1 MFNQHWIVEI
11 RRILHLAIPLIISN
25 VAIIGMEVIDT
36 IMAGQASAEDLA
48 GLAIGGNIWLIIEV
62 AMGGMISAI
71 TPRIS
76 RFFGANQS
84 SEIRLDTQQGLLLGG
99 LIGTLA
105 MFLMLAV
112 VPFLPQLGAEPEVTK
127 IAQGYTEIIAYSLP
141 VSGICWVLF
150 CLLEGH
156 ALMRFVVLSSL
167 AALLLN
173 LLLDYI
179 FVFGKLGF
187 PALGGV
193 GCAWTTTTIYWLW
206 GLSCVIY
213 TAQHSLLKS
222 YKIYA
227 KWPRLDWSRWKAI
240 LALGLPISMALL
252 AEEGFFNVAT
262 LLIAPL
268 GTEALGAHQITIQV
282 VSLVLM
288 FGLGIGQ
295 ATAIR
300 VARSIGESQ
309 TQAMLSKLKSSFLL
323 IISVGLLVG
332 LGVFIFRDSVP
343 RLFTQDPAIAAI
355 SSAIMLM
362 SPLYLLSDVLQIW
375 AAQTLRGFEDTKIPM
390 MIQITSY
397 WIIGFPLAYTLGLT
411 TWWGKSYGL
420 YGFWIGF
427 LSGVFI
433 GSCLLSVRLYLKASR
448 YNHQPAID

>member
-1 MFNQHWIVEI
+1 MFKQHWIVEI

-76 RFFGANQS
+76 RFYGANQPK
-84 SEIRLDTQQGLLLGG
+84 EITCDTQQGLLIGG
-99 LIGTLA
+99 LVGTLA

-112 VPFLPQLGAEPEVTK
+112 VPFLPQLGADAEVTR
-127 IAQGYTEIIAYSLP
+127 IAQGYTEVIAYSLP

-156 ALMRFVVLSSL
+156 ALMRFVVLSSIG
-167 AALLLN
+167 AMLLN
-173 LLLDYI
+173 LLFDYI
-179 FVFGKLGF
+179 FVFGKFGF
-187 PALGGV
+187 PALGGI

-206 GLSCVIY
+206 GLSIVIY
-213 TAQHSLLKS
+213 TGQHSLLKK
-222 YKIYA
+222 YRIYA
-227 KWPRLDWSRWKAI
+227 SWPRFDWQRWRAI
-240 LALGLPISMALL
+240 LALGIPISMALL

-309 TQAMLSKLKSSFLL
+309 TQAMLSKLKSSFVLVT
-323 IISVGLLVG
+323 SVGLSVG
-332 LGVFIFRDSVP
+332 FGVFVFRDSVP
-343 RLFTQDPAIAAI
+343 YLFTQEPAIAVV

-362 SPLYLLSDVLQIW
+362 APLYLLSDVLQIW
-375 AAQTLRGFEDTKIPM
+375 AAQTLRGFEDTKVPM
-390 MIQITSY
+390 LIQITSY
-397 WIIGFPLAYTLGLT
+397 WIIGFPLAYSLGLT
-411 TWWGKSYGL
+411 TFWGKSFGL
-420 YGFWIGF
+420 YGFWMGF
-427 LSGVFI
+427 LSGVMI
-433 GSCLLSVRLYLKASR
+433 GSILLTIRLYLKAHKTSLI
-448 YNHQPAID
+448 QM